1 MLGERPE
8 KSAPSLTLARN
19 LRRYGFE
26 TVFSNGVENRNMREW
41 VHLCRKASVLVLV
54 RYEGLNTFI
63 VRQLAIAVSLG
74 LPVIRWW
81 VGSDVITLLE
91 SARIAEGVSAC
102 SWLFSRQ
109 IAVSPHLVQELKTVG
124 VPATYLPSVIEL
136 DKNVRVLNNVPR
148 TVLVYLPQKKKEFY
162 GVSLVK
168 EAVKQYRD
176 IEFVIVADDEHSLAS
191 YSNVRSVGWVSEMD
205 DIWDSVGGLL
215 RITRHDGMP
224 RMVLEALRRGKHV
237 IYSWPF
243 PGCVHAST
251 KDDVFSAL
259 SDFREV
265 SSTNMT
271 GIAQVQE
278 LLTPDPAARFSEMIV
293 EVLKERKLFRLVGGI
308 GLAITLTL
316 KMKLSR

>member
-26 TVFSNGVENRNMREW
+26 TVFSNGVENRNMSEW
-41 VHLCRKASVLVLV
+41 VHLCRKASVLIVV
-54 RYEGLNTFI
+54 RYEGLNPFI

-109 IAVSPHLVQELKTVG
+109 IAVSPHLVKELRTVG

-136 DKNVRVLNNVPR
+136 DKDVRVLNNVPR
-148 TVLVYLPQKKKEFY
+148 SVLVYLPQKKKEFY
-162 GVSLVK
+162 GVSLVR

-215 RITRHDGMP
+215 RVTRHDGMP

-243 PGCVHAST
+243 PGCVLANT

-259 SDFREV
+259 SDFRDIN
-265 SSTNMT
+265 STNMT

-278 LLTPDPAARFSEMIV
+278 LLTPDPAARFSEMIA
-293 EVLKERKLFRLVGGI
+293 EVLKERKLFRLVRGI
-308 GLAITLTL
+308 GLAITLTI